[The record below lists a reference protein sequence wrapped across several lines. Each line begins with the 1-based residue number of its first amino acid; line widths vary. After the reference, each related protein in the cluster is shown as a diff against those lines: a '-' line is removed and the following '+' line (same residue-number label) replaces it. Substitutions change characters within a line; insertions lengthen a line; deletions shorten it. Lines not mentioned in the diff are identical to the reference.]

1 MNAYE
6 EHMRNFLKVREF
18 LRASGENS
26 ALAMAFHK
34 PVKWYGEHS
43 QMEAVKLLRED
54 DKDSYIPCIL
64 YV

>member
-1 MNAYE
+1 MNVYK
-6 EHMRNFLKVREF
+6 EHMRNFLKAREF

-43 QMEAVKLLRED
+43 QMEAVKLLREE
-54 DKDSYIPCIL
+54 SEGER
-64 YV
+64 

>member
-1 MNAYE
+1 MNIYE

-34 PVKWYGEHS
+34 PIKWYGEHS
-43 QMEAVKLLRED
+43 QIEAVKLLREE
-54 DKDSYIPCIL
+54 SEGEQ
-64 YV
+64 

>member
-1 MNAYE
+1 MNVYE

-34 PVKWYGEHS
+34 PIKWYGEHS
-43 QMEAVKLLRED
+43 QIEAVKLLREE
-54 DKDSYIPCIL
+54 SEGEQ
-64 YV
+64 

>member
-1 MNAYE
+1 MNVYK

-34 PVKWYGEHS
+34 PIKWYGEHS
-43 QMEAVKLLRED
+43 QIEAVKLLREE
-54 DKDSYIPCIL
+54 SEGER
-64 YV
+64 

>member
-1 MNAYE
+1 MNTYK

-18 LRASGENS
+18 LRASGENF

-43 QMEAVKLLRED
+43 QAEAVKLLREESEG
-54 DKDSYIPCIL
+54 KR
-64 YV
+64 

>member
-1 MNAYE
+1 MNVYK

-34 PVKWYGEHS
+34 PIKWYGEHS
-43 QMEAVKLLRED
+43 QIEAVKLLREE
-54 DKDSYIPCIL
+54 SEGEQ
-64 YV
+64 

>member
-1 MNAYE
+1 M
-6 EHMRNFLKVREF
+6 HMKNICGTFLKVREF

-43 QMEAVKLLRED
+43 QMEAVKLLREE
-54 DKDSYIPCIL
+54 SEGER
-64 YV
+64 